1 MMPIQKFG
9 FFLLFLGALVFVHEF
24 GHFIVA
30 KLCGVKVLKF
40 SIGFGPRIFGF
51 KRGDTEY
58 RVSWIPLGGYV
69 KMAGEQPFEELSPE
83 EAKRGFLAQP
93 PWKRG
98 LIVLAGPA
106 FNLIFPIIAYFFVF
120 VGSHQAISTRVGS
133 VEPGLPAAM
142 AGIEPGDRIVKVD
155 GEEVRTFDE
164 LRSSLQNLYD
174 REIPVVVERNQT
186 QIVTKLTPRKTV
198 ESNPIEKVTRGM
210 IGISPAVRPPVIGVP
225 LGSPAEK
232 AGLKTF
238 DRVLSVNGQPV
249 KDELALKAALDK
261 AQGTLELQVAR
272 HLPVV
277 LPGASLQKAETV
289 KVTLEKQQGSLY
301 AALGAERGDLY
312 VASVAPG
319 SPAEAAG
326 VKAGDRLLEL
336 NGQPISSF
344 LILHYALREI
354 EDKPFSLT
362 WRSDSQVKTQELRQ
376 AKVEVDDELKQTSE
390 VLDLGVRSHPGFPEA
405 AEPEMVTIHMNPA
418 QAFVASAKI
427 VPEIIGQTVVVI
439 GKLFTGG
446 VPFKSVGGPIMLYE
460 IAAKSAERGLD
471 SYLTAMAIL
480 SINLGLMN
488 LLPIPVLDGFHLLA
502 AAWEG
507 IRRRPIPVRA
517 REVANMVGLALLM
530 VLMVMVMKN
539 DITRLLR

>member
-1 MMPIQKFG
+1 MMPIQKVA

-30 KLCGVKVLKF
+30 KWLKVKVLKF

-51 KRGDTEY
+51 TRGDTEY
-58 RVSWIPLGGYV
+58 RISWVPLGGYV
-69 KMAGEQPFEELSPE
+69 KMAGEQPFEELTPD

-93 PWKRG
+93 PYKRA
-98 LIVLAGPA
+98 LIVMAGPM

-120 VGSHQAISTRVGS
+120 LGSHQAISTRVGS
-133 VEPGLPAAM
+133 VEPGLPAAL
-142 AGIEPGDRIVKVD
+142 AKIEPGDRIVKVD

-164 LRSSLQNLYD
+164 LRSALQNVYD
-174 REIPVVVERNQT
+174 REISVTVERDKNQF
-186 QIVTKLTPRKTV
+186 VAKLTPKKTV

-210 IGISPAVRPPVIGVP
+210 IGISPVVRAPVIGVAK
-225 LGSPAEK
+225 GSAAEV
-232 AGLKTF
+232 AGLRTF
-238 DRVLSVNGQPV
+238 DRVLSINGQPV
-249 KDELALKAALDK
+249 KDELTLKALLDQ
-261 AQGTLELQVAR
+261 AQGTLKLEVAR
-272 HLPVV
+272 EEAVD
-277 LPGASLQKAETV
+277 LPGASLQKASV
-289 KVTLEKQQGSLY
+289 AKVELEKQPGVSY

-312 VASVAPG
+312 VSSVAAG

-326 VKAGDRLLEL
+326 IKAGDRLLDL

-344 LILHYALREI
+344 LIFHYALREI
-354 EDKPFSLT
+354 EEKPFTLS
-362 WRSDSQVKTQELRQ
+362 WRSDGQVKSQELKQ

-390 VLDLGVRSHPGFPEA
+390 VLDLGLRSRPGFPEA
-405 AEPEMVTIHMNPA
+405 AEPEMVTIHMSA
-418 QAFVASAKI
+418 GQAFMASAKI
-427 VPEIIGQTVVVI
+427 VPEIIGQTAMVI

-471 SYLTAMAIL
+471 SYLTAMAVL

-507 IRRRPIPVRA
+507 VRRRPIPVRA
-517 REVANMVGLALLM
+517 REVANMVGLMLLA